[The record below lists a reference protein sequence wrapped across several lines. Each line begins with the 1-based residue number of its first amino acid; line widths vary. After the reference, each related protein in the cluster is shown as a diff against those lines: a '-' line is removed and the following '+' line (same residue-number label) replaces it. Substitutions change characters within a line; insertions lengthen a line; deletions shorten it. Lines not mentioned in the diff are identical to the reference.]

1 VENHSLRELQWGTLL
16 VIFVIFDEVGDLGPI
31 LLDFLD

>member
-1 VENHSLRELQWGTLL
+1 MKELQPEPCLL
-16 VIFVIFDEVGDLGPI
+16 VFLIIFDEVGDLGPI